1 MKESNNSNKW
11 LTKKDLTRYLPISLR
26 SIENYVKKG
35 LFIAHKLG
43 GKILFNVEQIDE
55 AIQNSAT
62 PLMSRFTKTNDK
74 SA

>member
-1 MKESNNSNKW
+1 MTEFQNQSKW

-35 LFIAHKLG
+35 LFVAHRLG
-43 GKILFNVEQIDE
+43 GKVLFDIEQINT
-55 AIQNSAT
+55 AIQNSAM
-62 PLMSRFTKTNDK
+62 PLMTRIAKTNDK

>member
-1 MKESNNSNKW
+1 MTEFQNQSKW

-35 LFIAHKLG
+35 LFIAHRLG
-43 GKILFNVEQIDE
+43 GKVLFDIEQIN
-55 AIQNSAT
+55 AVIQNSAM
-62 PLMSRFTKTNDK
+62 PLMTRIAKTNDK